1 MTKFF
6 KKESILDVY
15 EKAILDVF
23 RSIKK
28 RVTPSEVAGYL
39 RISPHTVKKR
49 VDGFIKKGIL
59 DCKPEGR
66 KQYCK
71 INEKKKF

>member
-6 KKESILDVY
+6 KKTSILDVY
-15 EKAILDVF
+15 EKAILEVF
-23 RSIKK
+23 RNIKK
-28 RVTPSEVAGYL
+28 RATPSEVAEYL

-59 DCKPEGR
+59 DCKTEGR

-71 INEKKKF
+71 IKDKKI